1 MKMSCHDILQWTEA
15 QVKYSYDVSLKDATA
30 QELHEALGQAVMMA
44 ISDNWSHSKRTRM
57 SDRKAYYISA
67 EYLIGRLVYSNLFNL
82 GILDEMKELFAQRGV
97 DLAVLEEIEDD
108 ALGNGGLGRLAAC
121 FLDSAASTNIP
132 LSGYGLRYKFGLFK
146 QSFDDNGSQVE
157 NADDWTKFGDPW
169 TFRRYKHTVKI
180 KFPDHTVLAVPYD
193 VPIIGYGTPNVG
205 TLRLWQC
212 EAEQEL
218 DFTAFNNQD
227 YLRALEA
234 KNKAEDITRVLYPND
249 STWEG
254 KRLRIKQQYVLS
266 SASLQDMLRVYKE
279 THGTDWSRFSDFI
292 AVQLNDTHPAMS
304 IAELIRLLMLEGLSF
319 EAAFDVAQKTFSYTN
334 HTVMGEALEKWPLDL
349 MRSVVPEIVD
359 IICRIDQKLRW
370 EHPNLYIIKDNTAH
384 MANLSIYVGSYV
396 NGVAE
401 IHSQILKDDC
411 FKDWYHAFPQRFQ
424 NKTNGITP
432 RRWLG
437 LCNEELCQMLGNR
450 IEGDFLKNLELLGTL
465 KDQIDDET
473 VAQFNAIKRLKKEQL
488 CAVIEKQEGIK
499 LNPDFIFDVQVKRLH
514 EYKRQLLNILSVV
527 DIYFRLKEGR
537 LPDFQPTVY
546 IFGAKSAPGYARA
559 KAIIRYINRVAKMV
573 NEDPA
578 VSDKLK
584 VVFVQNYNCSYAE
597 HIIPAADIS
606 EQISPAGTEASGTG
620 NMKLMLNG
628 AVTLGTLDGA
638 NVEIAQEAGME
649 NEYIFGH
656 TVEQINAQK
665 DSYYARGI
673 YDSNADLRRAINTL
687 VDGTVPTD
695 NDQRELFHAL
705 LDGASWHKADHYYVL
720 LDYASYFDTK
730 LRANR
735 DYADRMAFGRK
746 CLMNV
751 VSAAKFSSDRT
762 IRQYADEIWHIKPT
776 QY

>member
-1 MKMSCHDILQWTEA
+1 MNNNCLNILKWTEA
-15 QVKYSYDVSLKDATA
+15 QLKYTYDVSLQEATP

-44 ISDNWSHSKRTRM
+44 ISDDWSHSKKTRM
-57 SDRKAYYISA
+57 PNRKAYYISA

-82 GILDEMKELFAQRGV
+82 GILDEMKELFAEHGV
-97 DLAVLEEIEDD
+97 DLAILEDIEDD

-121 FLDSAASTNIP
+121 FLDSAASTDIP

-146 QSFDDNGSQVE
+146 QSFDADGSQVE

-169 TFRRYKHTVKI
+169 SFRRYNHTVKV

-193 VPIIGYGTPNVG
+193 VPVIGYGTENVG

-212 EAEQEL
+212 EAEEEL
-218 DFTAFNNQD
+218 DFNAFNNQD
-227 YLRALEA
+227 YLRALDA

-266 SASLQDMLRVYKE
+266 SASLQDMLRTFKIA
-279 THGTDWSRFSDFI
+279 HGDDLSRFAEFY

-304 IAELIRLLMLEGLSF
+304 IPELIRLLMLEGMSF
-319 EAAFDVAQKTFSYTN
+319 DDAFNVAQKTFSYTN

-359 IICRIDQKLRW
+359 IICRIDQKLKW
-370 EHPNLYIIKDNTAH
+370 EHPDLFIVKDNTAH
-384 MANLSIYVGSYV
+384 MANLSIYVGSYI

-401 IHSQILKDDC
+401 IHTQILKNDC
-411 FKDWYHAFPQRFQ
+411 FKDWYYAFPERFQ

-437 LCNEELCQMLGNR
+437 LCNPELTAMLREKVG
-450 IEGDFLKNLELLGTL
+450 GDFLKNLDLIGEL
-465 KDQIDDET
+465 KNQIYDET
-473 VAQFNAIKRLKKEQL
+473 IVEFNDIKHLKKEQL
-488 CAVIEKQEGIK
+488 CAVIAKHEGVT

-514 EYKRQLLNILSVV
+514 EYKRQLMNILSIV

-537 LPDFQPTVY
+537 LPDFHPTVY
-546 IFGAKSAPGYARA
+546 LFGAKSAPGYARA
-559 KAIIRYINRVAKMV
+559 KAIIRYINRVAKMI
-573 NEDPA
+573 NNDPTVA
-578 VSDKLK
+578 DKMR

-638 NVEIAQEAGME
+638 NVEIAQEAGRE

-656 TVEQINAQK
+656 TVDEINAAK
-665 DSYYARGI
+665 PTYHARGI

-695 NDQRELFHAL
+695 DAQQELFHSL
-705 LDGASWHKADHYYVL
+705 LDGTDWHQADHYFLL

-730 LRANR
+730 LQANR
-735 DYADRMAFGRK
+735 DYADRIAFGRK

-751 VSAAKFSSDRT
+751 ASAAKFSSDRT
-762 IRQYADEIWHIKPT
+762 IRQYAEEIWHIKPT
-776 QY
+776 EY

>member
-1 MKMSCHDILQWTEA
+1 MNLNCVNILKWTEA
-15 QVKYSYDVSLKDATA
+15 QLKYTYDVSLTDATP

-44 ISDNWSHSKRTRM
+44 ISDNWSHSKKTRM
-57 SDRKAYYISA
+57 HERKAYYISA
-67 EYLIGRLVYSNLFNL
+67 EYLVGRLVYSNLFNL
-82 GILDEMKELFAQRGV
+82 GILDEMKKLFAQRGV
-97 DLAVLEEIEDD
+97 DLAVLEDIEDD

-146 QSFDDNGSQVE
+146 QSFDGNGSQVE
-157 NADDWTKFGDPW
+157 KADDWTKFGDPW
-169 TFRRYKHTVKI
+169 SYRRYNHTVKI
-180 KFPDHTVLAVPYD
+180 KFPEHTVLAVPYD
-193 VPIIGYGTPNVG
+193 VPIIGYDTNNVG

-218 DFTAFNNQD
+218 DFNAFNDQD
-227 YLRALEA
+227 YLRALDA

-266 SASLQDMLRVYKE
+266 SASLQDMLRTFKLA
-279 THGTDWSRFSDFI
+279 HGNDLTQFSTYY

-304 IAELIRLLMLEGLSF
+304 IPELIRLLMLEGMSF
-319 EAAFDVAQKTFSYTN
+319 EQAFDVAQKTFSYTN

-359 IICRIDQKLRW
+359 IICRIDAKLKQ
-370 EHPNLYIIKDNTAH
+370 EHPNLFIIRDNVAH
-384 MANLSIYVGSYV
+384 MANLSVYVGTYV

-401 IHSQILKDDC
+401 IHTQILKDDC
-411 FKDWYHAFPQRFQ
+411 FHDWYCVYPDRFQ

-432 RRWLG
+432 RRWIG
-437 LCNEELCQMLGNR
+437 LCNPELTEMVRELVG
-450 IEGDFLKNLELLGTL
+450 GDFLKDLDIIGKL
-465 KDQIDDET
+465 KDQINDET
-473 VAQFNAIKRLKKEQL
+473 VARFNAIKRLKKEQL
-488 CAVIEKQEGIK
+488 CSVIAKHEGVM

-514 EYKRQLLNILSVV
+514 EYKRQLLNILSIV
-527 DIYFRLKEGR
+527 DFYFRLKEGR
-537 LPDFQPTVY
+537 LPDFHPTVY
-546 IFGAKSAPGYARA
+546 LFGAKSAPGYARA
-559 KAIIRYINRVAKMV
+559 KAIIRYINRVARMI
-573 NEDPA
+573 NNDPA
-578 VSDKLK
+578 VGDKLK

-638 NVEIAQEAGME
+638 NVEIAKEAGHE

-656 TVEQINAQK
+656 TVEQLRQAEPT
-665 DSYYARGI
+665 YYARGI
-673 YDSNADLRRAINTL
+673 YDTNADLRRAINTL

-695 NDQRELFHAL
+695 DGQRDLFHAL
-705 LDGASWHKADHYYVL
+705 LDGSGWDKADHYFLL
-720 LDYASYFDTK
+720 LDYQSYLDAK
-730 LRANR
+730 LQANY

-751 VSAAKFSSDRT
+751 ASAAKFSSDRT
-762 IRQYADEIWHIKPT
+762 IRQYASEIWHIKPT